1 MAEMLVDDPR
11 KKLYSALVSSSDK
24 ELSGQIKKFS
34 YNKFNSLLDNN
45 DFVQDL
51 FMDISERGVVLDPK
65 NPEASKDPYQFVNT
79 FVAQAPPAPKPQ
91 AAPKQ
96 EFMEVPA
103 LEEQEAYVPEP
114 QPLVGSPEYD
124 KQLQKQYGG
133 MAPTLGAT
141 FGGVPAAFE
150 TKEQKKQ
157 EQLSPAF
164 KAQQL
169 AFEDVPIAEEQRR
182 AQKQFAKATK
192 QQQQAA
198 LRGGTGFEL
207 QQERANEARESTQ
220 KLKDFGSYIG
230 ATFDNMIDKAKG
242 AERIFAA
249 KQKALL
255 TFGDRR
261 KKAEEEEKR
270 VKQQIVNYVD
280 KLDADFAA
288 KQTDYNIEGN
298 LFDAIRKG
306 QWDRIPEA
314 FAYNLA
320 QIGVQALAA
329 TSTGGY
335 SMFAQVFPDMYKA
348 GVEEIAK
355 KTKTTP
361 EQVIASGNDKEL
373 LSYIGGGINGYIEY
387 LSGGILGKAMRSEGA
402 YKFLRDKALEKIGK
416 TKWKQA
422 AASAAALGGVSG
434 IEGLTEVG
442 QGLTEVITPQIAAA
456 DTFKGAREN
465 IYREL
470 QKPETQRRLA
480 SEFVGGAAGGGG
492 IAAGGRALS
501 RTLEGDFT
509 YGDVRKAPQRA
520 DYDVVQTDNKIQE
533 RNKIAQAMEEAVK
546 ANPEAEGQIRQQ
558 YQKRI
563 NEAAPTDEEVLSAYD
578 GLAVLPE
585 TEEKNTI
592 RENLEAYMVEKGIQ
606 PEPTGME
613 AGLGEG
619 LRVTSPVIQT
629 VNADFPPPQP
639 PTSEEE
645 VAIEEAPAEEE
656 LSLEDQLMGLVPQE
670 ETAPAPAEEVAPAE
684 EEVATEEI
692 AEEPTP
698 LKDGDF
704 VIVNGEKG
712 VVTIS
717 PGGQISVETDTKI
730 YDLDERG
737 LAGIG
742 GKLVTPKEQTQT
754 EYEVEVIDDDNAV
767 VNGEPYKI
775 IRDEK
780 GNTIALQGETRTIR
794 TEPVMV
800 DVDIKRNKAQVT
812 ETLQEQAEEVESL
825 SPDMTLDKQK
835 FVDDI
840 IGQNM
845 TEGVDRILSEG
856 VTEKTAEKDLLQFKL
871 FVEATIADLRARQ
884 KGNPYADAM
893 IEQLQEAL
901 NTVYYE
907 YYSQGRK
914 AETRAA
920 KTQKKTDRGTK
931 GKERVSPKPAEGKQ
945 PTTPVTPPAAP
956 KKEAAPKPEPKK
968 EAPKPEPKKE
978 TPKEEKPV
986 SGTPQEGDK
995 VEIAPQREG
1004 GSPRNMVFK
1013 DGEWK
1018 QNVGGDIVKVGPAVQ
1033 QQAQEAFG
1041 GKAEV
1046 KPAETKEGKK
1056 AEAKEE
1062 KVTPAS
1068 KPQEAAVE
1076 IAKAFTDRF
1085 GIKVNLID
1093 SKGLQDLLSKS
1104 ENAKEF
1110 FFKVLD
1116 KIDVFETDNIQEA
1129 KNFITTV
1136 FQTVE
1141 SAEDAK
1147 RAYRKL
1153 AVKYHPDKRGSEE
1166 VMKHLNDVNEKYQ
1179 KGTLGRGAAQQE
1191 RPSQATKEQRYREWA
1206 ERMSRQY
1213 EADARAYAESSQM
1226 GDEQRAREAAKAQA
1240 EKEAREAR
1248 AKAAQPTQ
1256 KETKAE
1262 QPKPKPAQPTSK
1274 IKKGIIESLVEF
1286 FTKPFGAEKTTKGEV
1301 LTFESRSKYK
1311 QDAWNKRNSLKEEN
1325 RKNELNRINEN
1336 LKNYTSDRITTKQYR
1351 DNEAAIRSEYAN
1363 KNKAVDDWYNNTV
1376 AAIDKAYEK
1385 KIPFAYK
1392 QYVGDKVAG
1401 LYDPVSL
1408 QAYVVLDNLD
1418 ETTFVHEAFSHPF
1431 IEAVKERN
1439 NELYNNLLAESKNT
1453 QEIVDYVDENYGN
1466 APQQVKDAEYI
1477 ARAID
1482 LDAKGKL
1489 KNKTLIEYVRQFWA
1503 EANKIFKDI
1512 FGGKGAA
1519 IENISPTT
1527 KVSDIV
1533 DFVLTSGERLDLT
1546 KPSTPSFTSS
1556 QSSEAATAF
1565 DKAKTSKGFDKK
1577 YGKGAYKALSD
1588 ITKNFDEIM
1597 DKVSDKI
1604 KQDCL

>member
-1 MAEMLVDDPR
+1 MAEVRDDEGRVDLYRKLLNDPATR
-11 KKLYSALVSSSDK
+11 TATAKLSYKQWESKLLNDDNVLQKVADYATKKNWALDQQEFLYKYAPEKVS
-24 ELSGQIKKFS
+24 
-34 YNKFNSLLDNN
+34 
-45 DFVQDL
+45 
-51 FMDISERGVVLDPK
+51 
-65 NPEASKDPYQFVNT
+65 
-79 FVAQAPPAPKPQ
+79 APPAPKQQP
-91 AAPKQ
+91 APVAPPPI
-96 EFMEVPA
+96 EME
-103 LEEQEAYVPEP
+103 EEEAYVPEP

-133 MAPTLGAT
+133 MSPTLGAT
-141 FGGVPAAFE
+141 FGGVPASFE

-157 EQLSPAF
+157 EQISPVF

-182 AQKQFAKATK
+182 AQKQFAKSIKEQQQIK
-192 QQQQAA
+192 QQEPK
-198 LRGGTGFEL
+198 GF
-207 QQERANEARESTQ
+207 
-220 KLKDFGSYIG
+220 
-230 ATFDNMIDKAKG
+230 
-242 AERIFAA
+242 
-249 KQKALL
+249 
-255 TFGDRR
+255 FGDLGTQV
-261 KKAEEEEKR
+261 KR
-270 VKQQIVNYVD
+270 
-280 KLDADFAA
+280 
-288 KQTDYNIEGN
+288 G
-298 LFDAIRKG
+298 
-306 QWDRIPEA
+306 
-314 FAYNLA
+314 LA
-320 QIGVQALAA
+320 QGRAVQ
-329 TSTGGY
+329 SVN
-335 SMFAQVFPDMYKA
+335 M
-348 GVEEIAK
+348 
-355 KTKTTP
+355 
-361 EQVIASGNDKEL
+361 EQ
-373 LSYIGGGINGYIEY
+373 
-387 LSGGILGKAMRSEGA
+387 
-402 YKFLRDKALEKIGK
+402 LRDAARGKNLEAIPY
-416 TKWKQA
+416 
-422 AASAAALGGVSG
+422 
-434 IEGLTEVG
+434 E
-442 QGLTEVITPQIAAA
+442 QIAAA
-456 DTFKGAREN
+456 NKAVKEFG
-465 IYREL
+465 
-470 QKPETQRRLA
+470 QTQSDIDLATKEGWIKDAWDVVKALPGVTIESLA
-480 SEFVGGAAGGGG
+480 SLGRSGIEEAVVGATTGAAAGTAVLPGLGTAAGAGIGGAASMVQTGRNLEYFSTLMQELEAKGIDITDPAKLKYG
-492 IAAGGRALS
+492 IA
-501 RTLEGDFT
+501 T
-509 YGDVRKAPQRA
+509 YGKDADKTAITRANTIAIAESSLPIIGEITGSIASRIGSQIAKKPLQAISKGLTYEPIAGPLGGATGELAAQIASGQEIDPQAIALETGGEGAATVAAIARA
-520 DYDVVQTDNKIQE
+520 IKGEKKITDKVIGKIDKQ
-533 RNKIAQAMEEAVK
+533 NKIAQAMEEAVK

-563 NEAAPTDEEVLSAYD
+563 NEAAPKDDEVLNAYKSLSA
-578 GLAVLPE
+578 LPE
-585 TEEKNTI
+585 TDEKNTI
-592 RENLEAYMVEKGIQ
+592 RENLEAYMAEKGI
-606 PEPTGME
+606 
-613 AGLGEG
+613 A
-619 LRVTSPVIQT
+619 
-629 VNADFPPPQP
+629 PQ
-639 PTSEEE
+639 EE
-645 VAIEEAPAEEE
+645 VETVSAEELQGPGFQIAYAKTREEIPQEYRGIIAEVERPTTRLGRFGPMERLFAYRVPIETIDITAPEVTAEEDITEEIPYEEVPEETLTPEEEE
-656 LSLEDQLMGLVPQE
+656 LSLEDQLMLPEE
-670 ETAPAPAEEVAPAE
+670 ETAPAPAEEEVVT
-684 EEVATEEI
+684 EEVA
-692 AEEPTP
+692 EEPAP
-698 LKDGDF
+698 QPKDGDF

-742 GKLVTPKEQTQT
+742 GKLVTPKEKTQT

-767 VNGEPYKI
+767 VNGEPFKI

-812 ETLQEQAEEVESL
+812 ETLQEQSEQVESL
-825 SPDMTLDKQK
+825 SPDMTLDNQG

-920 KTQKKTDRGTK
+920 KTQKKTDRGAK

-945 PTTPVTPPAAP
+945 PTAPVKPAPVAP
-956 KKEAAPKPEPKK
+956 KKEAPKPEPKK
-968 EAPKPEPKKE
+968 EAPKPEAKKE
-978 TPKEEKPV
+978 ETPTEEKPV

-1004 GSPRNMVFK
+1004 FQPRAMVFK

-1062 KVTPAS
+1062 KVTPTS

-1153 AVKYHPDKRGSEE
+1153 AIKYHPDKRGSEE

-1240 EKEAREAR
+1240 EKEAKEAR

-1256 KETKAE
+1256 KETKTE

-1546 KPSTPSFTSS
+1546 KPSAPSFTSQ

-1588 ITKNFDEIM
+1588 ITKNFDAIM

>member
-1 MAEMLVDDPR
+1 MAEVRDDEGRVDLYRKLLNDPATR
-11 KKLYSALVSSSDK
+11 TATAKLSYKQWESKLLNDDNVLQKVGEYATKKNWALDADDFLYKYA
-24 ELSGQIKKFS
+24 
-34 YNKFNSLLDNN
+34 
-45 DFVQDL
+45 
-51 FMDISERGVVLDPK
+51 
-65 NPEASKDPYQFVNT
+65 PEKA
-79 FVAQAPPAPKPQ
+79 APPTPKPQ

-114 QPLVGSPEYD
+114 QPLVGSPEYN

-207 QQERANEARESTQ
+207 QQETKNILSTVGYFAQTQAATDPMAN
-220 KLKDFGSYIG
+220 LPY
-230 ATFDNMIDKAKG
+230 
-242 AERIFAA
+242 
-249 KQKALL
+249 
-255 TFGDRR
+255 
-261 KKAEEEEKR
+261 EKR
-270 VKQQIVNYVD
+270 QEMMQQAGQTMYDNATAAQNSFQDEISKRNIQTSVLQAINKGEYSRLPESV
-280 KLDADFAA
+280 LYTVGDAAMQIIPSILTMGGSTYM
-288 KQTDYNIEGN
+288 QTLPQVYKDGV
-298 LFDAIRKG
+298 DAIAKEKG
-306 QWDRIPEA
+306 I
-314 FAYNLA
+314 
-320 QIGVQALAA
+320 
-329 TSTGGY
+329 S
-335 SMFAQVFPDMYKA
+335 
-348 GVEEIAK
+348 
-355 KTKTTP
+355 P
-361 EQVIASGNDKEL
+361 EQVVASGDDAFVVSQINAGLQSALEYMGAGFISKSIASRGA
-373 LSYIGGGINGYIEY
+373 Y
-387 LSGGILGKAMRSEGA
+387 KAMRDYLLKQGVNRNLARGASLLGVGTGEALTEYGQEGVGQIGKTA
-402 YKFLRDKALEKIGK
+402 AKSPTVKAFFDKLPNELFTPEAKNQRAEAFVGGLVGGLGLAGGGQVVQSAMDRTLFEAPKIGK
-416 TKWKQA
+416 A
-422 AASAAALGGVSG
+422 
-434 IEGLTEVG
+434 
-442 QGLTEVITPQIAAA
+442 
-456 DTFKGAREN
+456 
-465 IYREL
+465 
-470 QKPETQRRLA
+470 TQRP
-480 SEFVGGAAGGGG
+480 
-492 IAAGGRALS
+492 
-501 RTLEGDFT
+501 DM
-509 YGDVRKAPQRA
+509 
-520 DYDVVQTDNKIQE
+520 DVVQTDNKIQE

-592 RENLEAYMVEKGIQ
+592 RENLEAYMAEKGIQ

-645 VAIEEAPAEEE
+645 VAIEEAPTEEE

-670 ETAPAPAEEVAPAE
+670 ETAPAPAEETAQGQALTKEQSRVKDIINDIYFNVPGGRNGSILDEGFGNAPEALERANRIGGNQYSAHGMGKTSVGSAFTDLYNLLTKGIDPSRGAGRLYTAPLSGGEKGAGAGVGTGSGNAYMDGPFTLVANKGVGAITDVSQIGGIIVNDGIVQARPEILDALRAAFPNIVFESTSNTDKLVEQLNQKAE
-684 EEVATEEI
+684 QQVSTEEEI

-945 PTTPVTPPAAP
+945 PAAPVKPTPAAP

-1046 KPAETKEGKK
+1046 KPAETKE
-1056 AEAKEE
+1056 E
-1062 KVTPAS
+1062 KVT
-1068 KPQEAAVE
+1068 
-1076 IAKAFTDRF
+1076 
-1085 GIKVNLID
+1085 
-1093 SKGLQDLLSKS
+1093 
-1104 ENAKEF
+1104 
-1110 FFKVLD
+1110 
-1116 KIDVFETDNIQEA
+1116 
-1129 KNFITTV
+1129 
-1136 FQTVE
+1136 
-1141 SAEDAK
+1141 
-1147 RAYRKL
+1147 
-1153 AVKYHPDKRGSEE
+1153 
-1166 VMKHLNDVNEKYQ
+1166 
-1179 KGTLGRGAAQQE
+1179 
-1191 RPSQATKEQRYREWA
+1191 
-1206 ERMSRQY
+1206 
-1213 EADARAYAESSQM
+1213 
-1226 GDEQRAREAAKAQA
+1226 
-1240 EKEAREAR
+1240 
-1248 AKAAQPTQ
+1248 
-1256 KETKAE
+1256 
-1262 QPKPKPAQPTSK
+1262 
-1274 IKKGIIESLVEF
+1274 
-1286 FTKPFGAEKTTKGEV
+1286 
-1301 LTFESRSKYK
+1301 
-1311 QDAWNKRNSLKEEN
+1311 
-1325 RKNELNRINEN
+1325 
-1336 LKNYTSDRITTKQYR
+1336 
-1351 DNEAAIRSEYAN
+1351 
-1363 KNKAVDDWYNNTV
+1363 
-1376 AAIDKAYEK
+1376 
-1385 KIPFAYK
+1385 
-1392 QYVGDKVAG
+1392 
-1401 LYDPVSL
+1401 
-1408 QAYVVLDNLD
+1408 
-1418 ETTFVHEAFSHPF
+1418 
-1431 IEAVKERN
+1431 
-1439 NELYNNLLAESKNT
+1439 
-1453 QEIVDYVDENYGN
+1453 
-1466 APQQVKDAEYI
+1466 
-1477 ARAID
+1477 
-1482 LDAKGKL
+1482 
-1489 KNKTLIEYVRQFWA
+1489 
-1503 EANKIFKDI
+1503 
-1512 FGGKGAA
+1512 
-1519 IENISPTT
+1519 
-1527 KVSDIV
+1527 
-1533 DFVLTSGERLDLT
+1533 
-1546 KPSTPSFTSS
+1546 TPEFTSS

-1588 ITKNFDEIM
+1588 ITKNFDAIM

>member
-1 MAEMLVDDPR
+1 MAEVRDDEGRVDLYRKLLNDPATR
-11 KKLYSALVSSSDK
+11 TATAKLSYKQWESKLLNDDNVLQKVGEYATKKNWALDADDFLYKYA
-24 ELSGQIKKFS
+24 
-34 YNKFNSLLDNN
+34 
-45 DFVQDL
+45 
-51 FMDISERGVVLDPK
+51 
-65 NPEASKDPYQFVNT
+65 PEKA
-79 FVAQAPPAPKPQ
+79 APPTPKPQ

-114 QPLVGSPEYD
+114 QPLVGSPEYN

-207 QQERANEARESTQ
+207 QQE
-220 KLKDFGSYIG
+220 K
-230 ATFDNMIDKAKG
+230 
-242 AERIFAA
+242 
-249 KQKALL
+249 
-255 TFGDRR
+255 R
-261 KKAEEEEKR
+261 KKERGYGEWGADVVGSWAESGKRIAKNILSTVGYFAQTQAATDPMANLPYEKR
-270 VKQQIVNYVD
+270 QEMMQQAGQTMYDNATAAQNSFQDEISKRNIQTSVLQAINKGEYSRLPESV
-280 KLDADFAA
+280 LYTVGDAAMQIIPSILTMGGSTYM
-288 KQTDYNIEGN
+288 QTLPQVYKDGV
-298 LFDAIRKG
+298 DAIAKEKG
-306 QWDRIPEA
+306 I
-314 FAYNLA
+314 
-320 QIGVQALAA
+320 
-329 TSTGGY
+329 S
-335 SMFAQVFPDMYKA
+335 
-348 GVEEIAK
+348 
-355 KTKTTP
+355 P
-361 EQVIASGNDKEL
+361 EQVVASGDDAFVVSQINAGLQSALEYMGAGFISKSIASRGA
-373 LSYIGGGINGYIEY
+373 Y
-387 LSGGILGKAMRSEGA
+387 KAMRDYLLKQGVNRNLARGASLLGVGTGEALTEYGQEGVGQIGKTA
-402 YKFLRDKALEKIGK
+402 AKSPTVKAFFDKLPNELFTPEAKNQRAEAFVGGLVGGLGLAGGGQVVQSAMDRTLFEAPKIGK
-416 TKWKQA
+416 A
-422 AASAAALGGVSG
+422 
-434 IEGLTEVG
+434 
-442 QGLTEVITPQIAAA
+442 
-456 DTFKGAREN
+456 
-465 IYREL
+465 
-470 QKPETQRRLA
+470 TQRP
-480 SEFVGGAAGGGG
+480 
-492 IAAGGRALS
+492 
-501 RTLEGDFT
+501 DM
-509 YGDVRKAPQRA
+509 
-520 DYDVVQTDNKIQE
+520 DVVQTDNKIQE

-592 RENLEAYMVEKGIQ
+592 RENLEAYMAEKGIQ

-645 VAIEEAPAEEE
+645 VAIEEAPTEEE

-670 ETAPAPAEEVAPAE
+670 ETAPAPAEETAQGQALTKEQSRVKDIINDIYFNVPGGRNGSILDEGFGNAPEALERANRIGGNQYSAHGMGKTSVGSAFTDLYNLLTKGIDPSRGAGRLYTAPLSGGEKGAGAGVGTGSGNAYMDGPFTLVANKGVGAITDVSQIGGIIVNDGIVQARPEILDALRAAFPNIVFESTSNTDKLVEQLNQKAE
-684 EEVATEEI
+684 QQVSTEEEI

-945 PTTPVTPPAAP
+945 PAAPVKPTPAAP

-1046 KPAETKEGKK
+1046 KPAETKE
-1056 AEAKEE
+1056 E
-1062 KVTPAS
+1062 KVT
-1068 KPQEAAVE
+1068 
-1076 IAKAFTDRF
+1076 
-1085 GIKVNLID
+1085 
-1093 SKGLQDLLSKS
+1093 
-1104 ENAKEF
+1104 
-1110 FFKVLD
+1110 
-1116 KIDVFETDNIQEA
+1116 
-1129 KNFITTV
+1129 
-1136 FQTVE
+1136 
-1141 SAEDAK
+1141 
-1147 RAYRKL
+1147 
-1153 AVKYHPDKRGSEE
+1153 
-1166 VMKHLNDVNEKYQ
+1166 
-1179 KGTLGRGAAQQE
+1179 
-1191 RPSQATKEQRYREWA
+1191 
-1206 ERMSRQY
+1206 
-1213 EADARAYAESSQM
+1213 
-1226 GDEQRAREAAKAQA
+1226 
-1240 EKEAREAR
+1240 
-1248 AKAAQPTQ
+1248 
-1256 KETKAE
+1256 
-1262 QPKPKPAQPTSK
+1262 
-1274 IKKGIIESLVEF
+1274 
-1286 FTKPFGAEKTTKGEV
+1286 
-1301 LTFESRSKYK
+1301 
-1311 QDAWNKRNSLKEEN
+1311 
-1325 RKNELNRINEN
+1325 
-1336 LKNYTSDRITTKQYR
+1336 
-1351 DNEAAIRSEYAN
+1351 
-1363 KNKAVDDWYNNTV
+1363 
-1376 AAIDKAYEK
+1376 
-1385 KIPFAYK
+1385 
-1392 QYVGDKVAG
+1392 
-1401 LYDPVSL
+1401 
-1408 QAYVVLDNLD
+1408 
-1418 ETTFVHEAFSHPF
+1418 
-1431 IEAVKERN
+1431 
-1439 NELYNNLLAESKNT
+1439 
-1453 QEIVDYVDENYGN
+1453 
-1466 APQQVKDAEYI
+1466 
-1477 ARAID
+1477 
-1482 LDAKGKL
+1482 
-1489 KNKTLIEYVRQFWA
+1489 
-1503 EANKIFKDI
+1503 
-1512 FGGKGAA
+1512 
-1519 IENISPTT
+1519 
-1527 KVSDIV
+1527 
-1533 DFVLTSGERLDLT
+1533 
-1546 KPSTPSFTSS
+1546 TPEFTSS

-1588 ITKNFDEIM
+1588 ITKNFDAIM

>member
-1 MAEMLVDDPR
+1 
-11 KKLYSALVSSSDK
+11 
-24 ELSGQIKKFS
+24 
-34 YNKFNSLLDNN
+34 
-45 DFVQDL
+45 
-51 FMDISERGVVLDPK
+51 
-65 NPEASKDPYQFVNT
+65 
-79 FVAQAPPAPKPQ
+79 
-91 AAPKQ
+91 
-96 EFMEVPA
+96 
-103 LEEQEAYVPEP
+103 
-114 QPLVGSPEYD
+114 
-124 KQLQKQYGG
+124 
-133 MAPTLGAT
+133 
-141 FGGVPAAFE
+141 
-150 TKEQKKQ
+150 
-157 EQLSPAF
+157 
-164 KAQQL
+164 
-169 AFEDVPIAEEQRR
+169 VPIAEEQRR

-207 QQERANEARESTQ
+207 QQE
-220 KLKDFGSYIG
+220 K
-230 ATFDNMIDKAKG
+230 
-242 AERIFAA
+242 
-249 KQKALL
+249 
-255 TFGDRR
+255 R
-261 KKAEEEEKR
+261 KKERGYGEWGADVVGSWAESGKRIAKNILSTVGYFAQTQAATDPMANLPYEKR
-270 VKQQIVNYVD
+270 QEMMQQAGQTMYDNATAAQNSFQDEISKRNIQTSVLQAINKGEYSRLPESV
-280 KLDADFAA
+280 LYTVGDAAMQIIPSILTMGGSTYM
-288 KQTDYNIEGN
+288 QTLPQVYKDGV
-298 LFDAIRKG
+298 DAIAKEKG
-306 QWDRIPEA
+306 I
-314 FAYNLA
+314 
-320 QIGVQALAA
+320 
-329 TSTGGY
+329 S
-335 SMFAQVFPDMYKA
+335 
-348 GVEEIAK
+348 
-355 KTKTTP
+355 P
-361 EQVIASGNDKEL
+361 EQVVASGDDAFVVSQINAGLQSALEYMGAGFISKSIASRGA
-373 LSYIGGGINGYIEY
+373 Y
-387 LSGGILGKAMRSEGA
+387 KAMRDYLLKQGVNRNLARGASLLGVGTGEALTEYGQEGVGQIGKTA
-402 YKFLRDKALEKIGK
+402 AKSPTVKAFFDKLPNELFTPEAKNQRAEAFVGGLVGGLGLAGGGQVVQSAMDRTLFEAPKIGK
-416 TKWKQA
+416 A
-422 AASAAALGGVSG
+422 
-434 IEGLTEVG
+434 
-442 QGLTEVITPQIAAA
+442 
-456 DTFKGAREN
+456 
-465 IYREL
+465 
-470 QKPETQRRLA
+470 TQRP
-480 SEFVGGAAGGGG
+480 
-492 IAAGGRALS
+492 
-501 RTLEGDFT
+501 DM
-509 YGDVRKAPQRA
+509 
-520 DYDVVQTDNKIQE
+520 DVVQTDNKIQE

-592 RENLEAYMVEKGIQ
+592 RENLEAYMAEKGIQ

-645 VAIEEAPAEEE
+645 VAIEEAPTEEE

-670 ETAPAPAEEVAPAE
+670 ETAPAPAEETAQGQALTKEQSRVKDIINDIYFNVPGGRNGSILDEGFGNAPEALERANRIGGNQYSAHGMGKTSVGSAFTDLYNLLTKGIDPSRGAGRLYTAPLSGGEKGAGAGVGTGSGNAYMDGPFTLVANKGVGAITDVSQIGGIIVNDGIVQARPEILDALRAAFPNIVFESTSNTDKLVEQLNQKAE
-684 EEVATEEI
+684 QQVSTEEEI

-945 PTTPVTPPAAP
+945 PAAPVKPTPAAP

-1046 KPAETKEGKK
+1046 KPAETKE
-1056 AEAKEE
+1056 E
-1062 KVTPAS
+1062 KVT
-1068 KPQEAAVE
+1068 
-1076 IAKAFTDRF
+1076 
-1085 GIKVNLID
+1085 
-1093 SKGLQDLLSKS
+1093 
-1104 ENAKEF
+1104 
-1110 FFKVLD
+1110 
-1116 KIDVFETDNIQEA
+1116 
-1129 KNFITTV
+1129 
-1136 FQTVE
+1136 
-1141 SAEDAK
+1141 
-1147 RAYRKL
+1147 
-1153 AVKYHPDKRGSEE
+1153 
-1166 VMKHLNDVNEKYQ
+1166 
-1179 KGTLGRGAAQQE
+1179 
-1191 RPSQATKEQRYREWA
+1191 
-1206 ERMSRQY
+1206 
-1213 EADARAYAESSQM
+1213 
-1226 GDEQRAREAAKAQA
+1226 
-1240 EKEAREAR
+1240 
-1248 AKAAQPTQ
+1248 
-1256 KETKAE
+1256 
-1262 QPKPKPAQPTSK
+1262 
-1274 IKKGIIESLVEF
+1274 
-1286 FTKPFGAEKTTKGEV
+1286 
-1301 LTFESRSKYK
+1301 
-1311 QDAWNKRNSLKEEN
+1311 
-1325 RKNELNRINEN
+1325 
-1336 LKNYTSDRITTKQYR
+1336 
-1351 DNEAAIRSEYAN
+1351 
-1363 KNKAVDDWYNNTV
+1363 
-1376 AAIDKAYEK
+1376 
-1385 KIPFAYK
+1385 
-1392 QYVGDKVAG
+1392 
-1401 LYDPVSL
+1401 
-1408 QAYVVLDNLD
+1408 
-1418 ETTFVHEAFSHPF
+1418 
-1431 IEAVKERN
+1431 
-1439 NELYNNLLAESKNT
+1439 
-1453 QEIVDYVDENYGN
+1453 
-1466 APQQVKDAEYI
+1466 
-1477 ARAID
+1477 
-1482 LDAKGKL
+1482 
-1489 KNKTLIEYVRQFWA
+1489 
-1503 EANKIFKDI
+1503 
-1512 FGGKGAA
+1512 
-1519 IENISPTT
+1519 
-1527 KVSDIV
+1527 
-1533 DFVLTSGERLDLT
+1533 
-1546 KPSTPSFTSS
+1546 TPEFTSS

-1588 ITKNFDEIM
+1588 ITKNFDAIM